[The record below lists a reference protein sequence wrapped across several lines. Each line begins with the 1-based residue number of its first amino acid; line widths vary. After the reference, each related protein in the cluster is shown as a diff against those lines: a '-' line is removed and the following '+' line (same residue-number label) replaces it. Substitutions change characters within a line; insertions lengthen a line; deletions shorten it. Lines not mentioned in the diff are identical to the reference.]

1 MPLKLEIVTPEKEAY
16 SDEVD
21 SVVIPGADGQI
32 GVLPAHAP
40 LVTTLLPGELV
51 FEKGGETH
59 HIAVGEGFVEVAD
72 DSVSVMAG
80 IAMAGAD
87 IDEDAVEKALK
98 RAQDALEGNT
108 HEDEENFAAL
118 QATIAKSLAQLH
130 VKRRRRRL

>member
-21 SVVIPGADGQI
+21 TVVIPGADGQVGI
-32 GVLPAHAP
+32 LPSHAP
-40 LVTTLLPGELV
+40 LVTILVPGELV

-59 HIAVGEGFVEVAD
+59 HIAVGEGFVEVSGD
-72 DSVSVMAG
+72 TVSVMAD
-80 IAMAGAD
+80 IAMSEAD

-98 RAQDALEGNT
+98 RAEEALEGT
-108 HEDEENFAAL
+108 SHEDEENFAAL

-130 VKRRRRRL
+130 VKRRRRQI